1 MQRIKQATLYI
12 RLCGAR
18 GRALGMSIA
27 ALFVIALMALGTAGI
42 AHASPGVSS
51 AGESSG
57 AQLTHA
63 PDKPYIAS
71 HGTLVSRVR
80 VPATITKD
88 AHGATTIQPDW
99 FCNCY
104 EIKNVKA
111 AGTGWRFLGASRGSS
126 PTTSVSI
133 TINQTVSNSY
143 SANVGVS
150 ADSVSAGVGFSV
162 TQTYGVSQTGSANIP
177 AGQTIEIDAYAVY
190 NVSTYDV
197 WWNPALGGDYKVGSG
212 NAWHYTGVIE
222 FDTWRVN

>member
-1 MQRIKQATLYI
+1 M
-12 RLCGAR
+12 
-18 GRALGMSIA
+18 
-27 ALFVIALMALGTAGI
+27 
-42 AHASPGVSS
+42 
-51 AGESSG
+51 
-57 AQLTHA
+57 
-63 PDKPYIAS
+63 
-71 HGTLVSRVR
+71 R

-133 TINQTVSNSY
+133 AIDQTVSNSY
-143 SANVGVS
+143 SANIGVS
-150 ADSVSAGVGFSV
+150 ADSVSAGVCFSV

-197 WWNPALGGDYKVGSG
+197 WWNPALGQRVQSLPDG
-212 NAWHYTGVIE
+212 NHLVADLADCQLFPTLYWTPSFHIASHAC
-222 FDTWRVN
+222 R